1 MSRQNVALSGIAML
15 LIVLNHTI
23 HLGIEYATMLG
34 YWQRYTPSGYFHW
47 ILQALGAFA
56 VPIFLYISGSFVAY
70 AATGEPPKLTR
81 KFLQSGLIHILV
93 PYLLWSVIFYLV
105 LYINR
110 GTQFSFIEYLRH
122 LLVGYPFHFVPLLVF
137 FYLISPI
144 LVPIAKR
151 FAWILI
157 LGFLIYQLFL
167 LNIKYPGTLG
177 FEFPGWANIFVI
189 PILGGTLADWGV
201 CFPIGIVFGLHMQN
215 IRPWLLKLKWVFFSL
230 AIGSFLVALLDAQKI
245 ITGPLARFIGPIL
258 FLLVIPVIQRNS
270 IPGVRRFEEVG
281 KRSYG
286 VYLTHLIVLDTIY
299 LIISKLLPSAFQ
311 YTLILTPIILL
322 IALIFP
328 ITVMNYLSKSAF
340 RKYYRYV
347 FG

>member
-1 MSRQNVALSGIAML
+1 MNRQNVALSGIAMI

-23 HLGIEYATMLG
+23 HLADEYAASLG
-34 YWQRYTPSGYFHW
+34 YLQQDGLAHNILW
-47 ILQALGAFA
+47 ILQALGSFA
-56 VPIFLYISGSFVAY
+56 VPIFLFISGSFIAY
-70 AATGEPPKLTR
+70 AAKGEPPKLTR

-93 PYLLWSVIFYLV
+93 PYLLWSAIFYLV

-110 GTQFSFIEYLRH
+110 GTQFSIIEYIRH
-122 LLVGYPFHFVPLLVF
+122 LLVGYPFHFIPLLVF

-144 LVPIAKR
+144 LLPVAKR

-167 LNIKYPGTLG
+167 LNIKYPGILG
-177 FEFPGWANIFVI
+177 FEFPGWANILVI
-189 PILGGTLADWGV
+189 PILGGTMADWGV
-201 CFPIGIVFGLHMQN
+201 CFPIGIVFSLNMQN
-215 IRPWLLKLKWVFFSL
+215 LRPWLLKLKWVFFSL

-245 ITGPLARFIGPIL
+245 ITAPLARFIGPIL

-299 LIISKLLPSAFQ
+299 LIILKLLPSAFQ
-311 YTLILTPIILL
+311 YPIILTPIILL
-322 IALIFP
+322 FGLIFP
-328 ITVMNYLSKSAF
+328 ITIMNYLSKSTL
-340 RKYYRYV
+340 RKYYRYM